1 MQKHYLSKIIDNIF
15 LIVSVFLLS
24 FLWIRFYSHNKFIT
38 LIIAS
43 SITIIICSCVHFIV
57 SKKTKMQTATKKQA
71 NLVQNLSNFFMLTS
85 KIQVLAIFQKAILS
99 RKCACEQQ
107 KGVLVFGEFAL
118 LPIFSKPRCDDY
130 DILTGVKKIKT
141 LNLQEKKLIIC
152 AKNFTQEAKNFA
164 GTLTTQQVLL
174 LDEFETYNMFF
185 KPINYIIST
194 NAPKSKPNFRQ
205 KLRKLSFVMFSKQRF
220 KGYVLSAIVLIIGS
234 YFMRYNIYYLV
245 MSSILILLSIFCYF
259 NKLFN
264 QTSKDIF
271 ENKNSNKN

>member
-130 DILTGVKKIKT
+130 DILTGIKKIKT

-185 KPINYIIST
+185 KPINYIVST